1 MLEVRAGF
9 LGRAAPRRGPVLGG
23 RAGGARGDP
32 QERLRVDGAFM
43 TAEAECAVRAATEA
57 SADALSVDAFEA
69 RRHAPGAPGGRFSHA
84 PLGRSVQSLPLLG
97 GVSAVD

>member
-9 LGRAAPRRGPVLGG
+9 LGRAAPRRGSVLGG

-57 SADALSVDAFEA
+57 SADALSVDVFEA
-69 RRHAPGAPGGRFSHA
+69 RRHAPGAPGEAIFARA
-84 PLGRSVQSLPLLG
+84 PRALGAI
-97 GVSAVD
+97 SAVAWWSLCR